1 MAHTTLAGRLI
12 LIAEDEAV
20 ISLEIEN
27 TFKAAGARVRIC
39 RTVEDATV
47 VVEDA
52 DLAAAV
58 VNHVLRD
65 GESSPVC
72 QRLKERDI
80 PFVLFSGFT
89 NVEGACRTGVQVQKP
104 TTSAILL
111 TTVADLLRPHLSLV
125 PKLRTA

>member
-1 MAHTTLAGRLI
+1 MAHTILAGRLI

-39 RTVEDATV
+39 RTVEDAMV